1 MTTSNPQ
8 AIVLVAN
15 LEPPLKWDSTSGKV
29 KLDAN
34 ATPIGEYPSREA
46 GGFVANT
53 GGTVTL
59 DNITVTST
67 GAGRYAFTLKTVSGT
82 LSYDI
87 SAWCTYG
94 SNADSQHGASRGAL
108 TLTTTATHP
117 LGWSKAGYKGN
128 SYELTIVDRT
138 NSKVYQVIGMVG
150 DATNKAFVKIK
161 RIN

>member
-8 AIVLVAN
+8 AIVLAAN
-15 LEPPLKWDSTSGKV
+15 LEPPLKWDSISGKI

-34 ATPIGEYPSREA
+34 ATPVVEA

-67 GAGRYAFTLKTVSGT
+67 GAGNAFTLKTVSGT

-94 SNADSQHGASRGAL
+94 SNADSQHGSSRGAL

-138 NSKVYQVIGMVG
+138 NSKVYQVTGMVG
-150 DATNKAFVKIK
+150 DATNNAFVKIK

>member
-1 MTTSNPQ
+1 MTKSNPH
-8 AIVLVAN
+8 AVVLVAN

-34 ATPIGEYPSREA
+34 ATPVVEA

-67 GAGRYAFTLKTVSGT
+67 GSGNAFTLKTVSGT
-82 LSYDI
+82 LSCDI

-94 SNADSQHGASRGAL
+94 SNADAAQYGSSRAAV
-108 TLTTTATHP
+108 TLTTTGTHP
-117 LGWSKAGYKGN
+117 FWWSGTGFKGN
-128 SYELTIVDRT
+128 SYELTIIDRT
-138 NSKVYQVIGMVG
+138 NRKAYRVTGMVG
-150 DATNKAFVKIK
+150 DATNNAFVKIK
-161 RIN
+161 RID

>member
-1 MTTSNPQ
+1 MTVSNPH
-8 AIVLVAN
+8 AVVLVAN

-29 KLDAN
+29 KLDDMLVTAS
-34 ATPIGEYPSREA
+34 PVVEA

-67 GAGRYAFTLKTVSGT
+67 GKGNAFTLKTVSGT
-82 LSYDI
+82 LSCDI

-94 SNADSQHGASRGAL
+94 SNTDAAQYGSSRAGV
-108 TLTTTATHP
+108 TLTTTETHP
-117 LGWSKAGYKGN
+117 FLWSGTGFKGN
-128 SYELTIVDRT
+128 SYELTIIDRT
-138 NSKVYQVIGMVG
+138 NSKAYRVIGMVG
-150 DATNKAFVKIK
+150 DATNDAFVKIK

>member
-1 MTTSNPQ
+1 MTTSNPK
-8 AIVLVAN
+8 AVVLVAN

-34 ATPIGEYPSREA
+34 ATPIGEYPSVEA

-67 GAGRYAFTLKTVSGT
+67 GAGNVFTLKTVSGT

-87 SAWCTYG
+87 SGWCIH
-94 SNADSQHGASRGAL
+94 SANANAQFASSRAAL
-108 TLTTTATHP
+108 TMTTAAANPFWWPGT
-117 LGWSKAGYKGN
+117 GYRGN

-138 NSKVYQVIGMVG
+138 NSKVYQVTGMVG
-150 DATNKAFVKIK
+150 DATNNAFVKIK
-161 RIN
+161 RIH

>member
-1 MTTSNPQ
+1 MTTSNPK
-8 AIVLVAN
+8 AVVLVAN

-34 ATPIGEYPSREA
+34 ATPVVEA
-46 GGFVANT
+46 GGFVANA

-67 GAGRYAFTLKTVSGT
+67 GAGNAFTLNTVSGT

-138 NSKVYQVIGMVG
+138 NSRVYQVIGMVG
-150 DATNKAFVKIK
+150 DATNNAFVNIK

>member
-1 MTTSNPQ
+1 MTASNPH
-8 AIVLVAN
+8 AVVLVAN

-29 KLDAN
+29 KLDSMQVTAS
-34 ATPIGEYPSREA
+34 PVVEA

-67 GAGRYAFTLKTVSGT
+67 GKGNAFTLKTVSGT
-82 LSYDI
+82 LSCDI

-94 SNADSQHGASRGAL
+94 SNADVAPYGSSRAGV
-108 TLTTTATHP
+108 TLTTTETHP
-117 LGWSKAGYKGN
+117 FGWSGAGFKGN

-138 NSKVYQVIGMVG
+138 NSKVYQVIGTVG
-150 DATNKAFVKIK
+150 DATNNAFVKIK
-161 RIN
+161 RIS

>member
-8 AIVLVAN
+8 AVVLVAN
-15 LEPPLKWDSTSGKV
+15 LEPPLKWDSISGKI

-34 ATPIGEYPSREA
+34 VTPIGEA

-67 GAGRYAFTLKTVSGT
+67 GAGNLFTLKTVSGT

-87 SAWCTYG
+87 SGWRTYG
-94 SNADSQHGASRGAL
+94 ANADAQLASSRGAL
-108 TLTTTATHP
+108 TMTTVAAHP
-117 LGWSKAGYKGN
+117 FGWVVSGYRGN

-138 NSKVYQVIGMVG
+138 NSRVYQVIGMVG
-150 DATNKAFVKIK
+150 DATNNAFVKIK